1 MNDSEALQAIKDVT
15 GAHSWLLEISNK
27 RTHDVSIYA
36 RDYSAN
42 YGPGTTV
49 TVKKGQGTKLCIQQ
63 SEAIYLIFAQAKPYV
78 VREYVPGRLYVVVLD
93 TLN

>member
-1 MNDSEALQAIKDVT
+1 MTDSEALQAITDVT
-15 GAHSWLLEISNK
+15 DAQSWLVEISNK

-42 YGPGTTV
+42 YGLGTKV
-49 TVKKGQGTKLCIQQ
+49 TVETGRDAKLAIQQ
-63 SEAIYLIFAQAKPYV
+63 SEALYMIFAQAKPYV
-78 VREYVPGRLYVVVLD
+78 VREYLPGRRYIVVLD